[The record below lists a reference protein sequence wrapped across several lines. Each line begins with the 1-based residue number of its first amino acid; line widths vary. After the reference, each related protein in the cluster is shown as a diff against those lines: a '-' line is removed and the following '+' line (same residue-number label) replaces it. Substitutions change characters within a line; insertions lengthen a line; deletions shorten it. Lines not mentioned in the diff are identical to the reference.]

1 MRIQGEEKTSD
12 MSWMTVDVGANGE
25 MTISAKFEATA
36 AYNGNGYHATLIFKN
51 IESLEYYKNLV
62 NSGYK
67 YIAFDLKVGGADA
80 ANLQNMVIFCG
91 QQISTLTKVGDVYK
105 VKMQLDKLLEFYTT
119 INSIATASGRSG
131 TTGSKSALFLAWRDN
146 RGSDIGQVRN
156 YTFTISNS
164 AYVAE

>member
-1 MRIQGEEKTSD
+1 MGKHPHKAMQGLQCD
-12 MSWMTVDVGANGE
+12 IC
-25 MTISAKFEATA
+25 TIVAHAQQNAPPSERKNNKKFC
-36 AYNGNGYHATLIFKN
+36 KN
-51 IESLEYYKNLV
+51 LEYYKNLV